1 MHEACTLR
9 NQKKQGGGV
18 STTLPSFFDE
28 EYNAKGLFFTYCV
41 QTSGSEKGTMFLS
54 QNHSPTLATIAMAQ
68 KHGAARNYRPSLFGD
83 KKSSQGFKTPKVV
96 QYLCK

>member
-1 MHEACTLR
+1 MYYLA
-9 NQKKQGGGV
+9 
-18 STTLPSFFDE
+18 FFDE

-54 QNHSPTLATIAMAQ
+54 QKPLPYPSHYAMAQ
-68 KHGAARNYRPSLFGD
+68 KHRAARNYRPSLFGD
-83 KKSSQGFKTPKVV
+83 KKSSQGLKTPKVV